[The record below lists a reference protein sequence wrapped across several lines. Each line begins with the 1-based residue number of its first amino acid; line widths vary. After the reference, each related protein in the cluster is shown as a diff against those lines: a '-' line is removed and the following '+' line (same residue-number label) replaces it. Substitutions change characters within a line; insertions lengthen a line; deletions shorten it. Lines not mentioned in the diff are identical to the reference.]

1 MAVDAVVVE
10 RTDMRVATDVV
21 DDGRTGVRLAADFAV
36 AGRTGMRLAAD
47 AVVFGLGCTGMRRAV
62 VHAIVV
68 GGRSVMRLAANVV
81 VGVGSKRLYSAN
93 HLLSNAPIICFS
105 AFYCVFPPSRVWPG
119 PNASL
124 LRLPRRQ
131 NGIVRKNPKPN
142 LPYVNTS
149 SVD

>member
-1 MAVDAVVVE
+1 
-10 RTDMRVATDVV
+10 MRVATDVV

-36 AGRTGMRLAAD
+36 AGRTGMRLAA
-47 AVVFGLGCTGMRRAV
+47 
-62 VHAIVV
+62 
-68 GGRSVMRLAANVV
+68 NVV

-93 HLLSNAPIICFS
+93 PLLSNAPIICFS

>member
-10 RTDMRVATDVV
+10 RTDMRVATDVIIA
-21 DDGRTGVRLAADFAV
+21 GRITMRLASDSAV
-36 AGRTGMRLAAD
+36 AGRTCMRLAADVIVFGVGRAGMRRAAADIVIVDGRSGMRLAAD
-47 AVVFGLGCTGMRRAV
+47 
-62 VHAIVV
+62 
-68 GGRSVMRLAANVV
+68 VV
-81 VGVGSKRLYSAN
+81 VGDGGERSYSAIS
-93 HLLSNAPIICFS
+93 LPSNAPIICFS